1 MVVDG
6 DRQSPLGFVLTDY
19 VLVEEV
25 VDLLRAGKVFDV
37 KRRWNCEFFVD
48 DLVTKIDAFVT
59 DVDAGAGDQLLDLP
73 LRLAAETAEQL
84 LA

>member
-1 MVVDG
+1 MVVNG
-6 DRQSPLGFVLTDY
+6 NRKRPLGLILADY
-19 VLVEEV
+19 VFVEEV
-25 VDLLRAGKVFDV
+25 VDLLRAGKILNV
-37 KRRWNCEFFVD
+37 KRRWNCELFID